1 MSEFLRQPKPKIL
14 CIDDDPD
21 IIAAMTIRLNQ
32 YEVEIHTAF
41 FGTQGIWA
49 TVTEKPDVIITDLR
63 MPNGDGD
70 YVVECLKGRSDTCD
84 MPVIVLTGRRDQQ
97 IKRWMRTLGVQSY
110 LYKPVRIEQLLS
122 ELRKYVELQPTAVA

>member
-1 MSEFLRQPKPKIL
+1 MSKSARQPKPKIL

-21 IIAAMTIRLNQ
+21 VIAAMTTRFNQ

-49 TVTEKPDVIITDLR
+49 AVTEKPDVIITDLR

-84 MPVIVLTGRRDQQ
+84 IPVIVLTGQRDQQ
-97 IKRWMRTLGVQSY
+97 IKQWMRTLGVQSY
-110 LYKPVRIEQLLS
+110 LHKPVSMEQLLS
-122 ELRKYVELQPTAVA
+122 ELGKYVGLQPTAVS